1 MGRGFVNIALLG
13 AGQIGRYHAD
23 TIARHLRDARL
34 AAVADPLATNAREAA
49 SLSDNVVVA
58 DTAADILRDDGIDA
72 VVIATP
78 TRFHA
83 PLIVEAARAGKH
95 IFCEKPIALTA
106 EDGAQALAAA
116 ASSGVKLQ
124 VGFQRRFD
132 AGYLR
137 AKEAIAGGEV
147 GAVELLSSTT
157 RDPQPPVPG
166 YLEGCGGVF
175 LDTAIHDYD
184 SVRFLS
190 GSEVSEVFATASTLI
205 TKDRNG
211 PFDID
216 TFVTVLRLE
225 SGALASVTNSL
236 RAAYGYEAGAE
247 VFGSKGKIVIA
258 PYGGGVRRF
267 DAGGV
272 VATYPQTYLERFG
285 AAYRAELAD
294 FVRCII
300 DDDLPAVTGDDG
312 VRALEIAL
320 AATRSQL
327 EGHPVRI

>member
-1 MGRGFVNIALLG
+1 MGRRIVNIALLG
-13 AGQIGRYHAD
+13 AGEIGQFHAE
-23 TIARHLRDARL
+23 TIARHLRDAQL
-34 AAVADPLATNAREAA
+34 AAVADPMATNAREAA
-49 SLSDNVVVA
+49 SVGDNVLVA
-58 DTAADILRDDGIDA
+58 DAAADVLRDDGIDA
-72 VVIATP
+72 VVIASP

-83 PLIVEAARAGKH
+83 SLIVEAARAGKH
-95 IFCEKPIALTA
+95 IFCEKPVALTV
-106 EDGAQALAAA
+106 EDALQAVEAT

-124 VGFQRRFD
+124 IGFQRRFD
-132 AGYLR
+132 EGYLR
-137 AKEAIAGGEV
+137 ARDAIAAGEL
-147 GAVELLSSTT
+147 GAVELVASTT
-157 RDPQPPVPG
+157 RDPEPPAPG

-190 GSEVSEVFATASTLI
+190 GSEVSEVFAAASTLI
-205 TKDRNG
+205 TKDRSG

-236 RAAYGYEAGAE
+236 RTVYGYEAGAE
-247 VFGSKGKIVIA
+247 VFGSTGKSVIA
-258 PYGGGVRRF
+258 PDGGGVQRF
-267 DAGGV
+267 AAGGI
-272 VATYPQTYLERFG
+272 AASYPQTYRERFG

-300 DDDLPAVTGDDG
+300 DDDAPAVTGEDG

-320 AATRSQL
+320 AATRSQR
-327 EGHPVRI
+327 EGRPVRI